1 MSIEKF
7 GGPFNNL
14 EEKKK
19 KTNENKRGFVKRAFD
34 SAVKNVRNSKI
45 LGVAV
50 GVTALTAGLPKNT
63 FAQPEQELINPKNS
77 NKTYVLQGTK
87 VFEKKVTRG
96 GKREVKV
103 YKGEA
108 KNFGIKEE
116 KFEDEKQNTQIPYD
130 VNFHNKIPKDPK
142 HTGSTTGSGETFR
155 AEIPYKDG
163 IRLFKGVEG
172 EQQYKEWLSKFE
184 KSGGKVGKLDLN
196 NSESKNSSNQ
206 EEIAEKKS
214 SDSSFYQEVKTR
226 EGTRVFRGEDGK
238 REYQK
243 WQQKLNNSRR

>member
-1 MSIEKF
+1 MNLERKSPKSTNNSEEINRKESLREKAQRLGRRSFPYLAALTMFLGVSKSSESQNTLPQKDSIESNTKKF
-7 GGPFNNL
+7 KYTAPNGRDFRYFNSMEKL
-14 EEKKK
+14 EKLANAIND
-19 KTNENKRGFVKRAFD
+19 TN
-34 SAVKNVRNSKI
+34 
-45 LGVAV
+45 
-50 GVTALTAGLPKNT
+50 
-63 FAQPEQELINPKNS
+63 
-77 NKTYVLQGTK
+77 
-87 VFEKKVTRG
+87 
-96 GKREVKV
+96 
-103 YKGEA
+103 YKDRVVIVEEA
-108 KNFGIKEE
+108 
-116 KFEDEKQNTQIPYD
+116 Y
-130 VNFHNKIPKDPK
+130 PK